1 VITHSLL
8 GRVKLHSLRQTAQS
22 IKALLNQRSGFTNRT
37 KDPER
42 RRDPRTVTSVMS
54 EVFVASGKSGQ
65 LRYFAPAILVDVSES
80 GLALMM
86 DIAPEGHHHPRA

>member
-1 VITHSLL
+1 
-8 GRVKLHSLRQTAQS
+8 
-22 IKALLNQRSGFTNRT
+22 
-37 KDPER
+37 
-42 RRDPRTVTSVMS
+42 MS

-86 DIAPEGHHHPRA
+86 DIAPEGHHIIHVRNKYFDAAVVIRNVTRLEVGVRIGGEFTKTLQWKPEKGRSGS